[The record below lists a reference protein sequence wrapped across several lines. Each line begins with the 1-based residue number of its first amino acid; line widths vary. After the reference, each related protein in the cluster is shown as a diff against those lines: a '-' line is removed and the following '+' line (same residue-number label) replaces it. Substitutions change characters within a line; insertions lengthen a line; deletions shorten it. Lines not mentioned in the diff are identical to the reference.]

1 MELTWMEKLKQ
12 HLNYCLSWCARTKGE
27 ICMHQ
32 AFGAVQFAVFE
43 HPEAEKDISQ
53 LWDEF
58 KPRFERE
65 IWGIGLSLWGMLK

>member
-1 MELTWMEKLKQ
+1 MHFFFFVSVLSADAAASAEEL
-12 HLNYCLSWCARTKGE
+12 
-27 ICMHQ
+27 HQ

-53 LWDEF
+53 LWDDF

-65 IWGIGLSLWGMLK
+65 IWGMGLSLWGMLK